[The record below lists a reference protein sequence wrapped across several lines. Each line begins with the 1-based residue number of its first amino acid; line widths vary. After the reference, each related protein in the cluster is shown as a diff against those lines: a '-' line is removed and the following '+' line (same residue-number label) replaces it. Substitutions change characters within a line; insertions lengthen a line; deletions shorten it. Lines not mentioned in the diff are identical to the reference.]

1 MREIEIKRI
10 KRLEEEFKQTQEK
23 AIKEREEENKTL
35 KQIILTL

>member
-1 MREIEIKRI
+1 MREIEIQRI